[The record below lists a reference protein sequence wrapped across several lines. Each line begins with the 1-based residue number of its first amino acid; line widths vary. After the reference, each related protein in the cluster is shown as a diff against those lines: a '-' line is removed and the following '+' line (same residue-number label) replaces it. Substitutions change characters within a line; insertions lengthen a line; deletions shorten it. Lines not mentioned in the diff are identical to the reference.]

1 MGNTLAYYARQQLL
15 SKKGLKESFAGKTG
29 AYQREPL
36 TGLCSNGRL
45 LVLLTNILLAWKWE
59 TL

>member
-1 MGNTLAYYARQQLL
+1 MRE
-15 SKKGLKESFAGKTG
+15 KGLKESFAGKTG

-36 TGLCSNGRL
+36 TGLCSNGKL
-45 LVLLTNILLAWKWE
+45 LVLPTDIRLRLEWKVE